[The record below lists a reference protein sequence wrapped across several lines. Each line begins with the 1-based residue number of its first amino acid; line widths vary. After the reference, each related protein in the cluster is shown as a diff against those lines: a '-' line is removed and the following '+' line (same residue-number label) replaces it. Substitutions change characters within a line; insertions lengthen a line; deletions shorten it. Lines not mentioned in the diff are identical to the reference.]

1 MSDTQNTHSPDAKN
15 QNVSTRQAHL
25 AILARVPTHQ
35 LKEAYDALPTKP
47 KYSFDRNPEFG
58 MLMSEG
64 RSGGTGSRFNLGH
77 VSITRTALRL
87 QTGEQGV
94 GYCLGQD
101 EDKAELIAV
110 FDALLQT
117 EVADHVTTKLI
128 EPARNQ
134 QQEEREKAS
143 RKSASSKVDF
153 FTMSRAENP
162 DKNLRK

>member
-1 MSDTQNTHSPDAKN
+1 MTDTQNTHSSGVENPDIAN
-15 QNVSTRQAHL
+15 RQAL
-25 AILARVPTHQ
+25 LGILARISTRELQ
-35 LKEAYDALPTKP
+35 EAYDALPTKP
-47 KYSFDRNPEFG
+47 QYSFDRKPEFG

-87 QTGEQGV
+87 QTGEQGI

-101 EDKAELIAV
+101 EDKAELIAL

-117 EVADHVTTKLI
+117 NFADQVINSLI
-128 EPARNQ
+128 EPARNK
-134 QQEEREKAS
+134 QQEEREHTA

-153 FTMSRAENP
+153 FTMARAENP

>member
-1 MSDTQNTHSPDAKN
+1 MTDTQNTRSPDIKHLN
-15 QNVSTRQAHL
+15 ISTRQAHL
-25 AILARVPTHQ
+25 AILARVSTRALQ
-35 LKEAYDALPTKP
+35 DAFDALPTKP
-47 KYSFDRNPEFG
+47 KYAFDRKPEFG

-87 QTGEQGV
+87 DSGEQGV

-117 EVADHVTTKLI
+117 ELADYVATKLI
-128 EPARNQ
+128 EPARNE
-134 QQEEREKAS
+134 QQEEREVAS

>member
-1 MSDTQNTHSPDAKN
+1 MTDTQNTHSSGVENPDIAN
-15 QNVSTRQAHL
+15 RQAHL
-25 AILARVPTHQ
+25 GILARISTRELQ
-35 LKEAYDALPTKP
+35 EAYDALPTKP
-47 KYSFDRNPEFG
+47 QYSFDRKPEFG

-87 QTGEQGV
+87 QTGEQGI

-101 EDKAELIAV
+101 EDKAELIAL

-117 EVADHVTTKLI
+117 NFEDHVINNLI
-128 EPARNQ
+128 EPARNK
-134 QQEEREKAS
+134 QQEERDHTA

-153 FTMSRAENP
+153 FTMARAENP